1 MKLAQ
6 NDLVFDSKWPSFE
19 LDLEIIKKN
28 ILSKIHDNCL
38 KNVTARVL
46 TRFSADLA
54 QWYSFRSQVTQF
66 RTLPRFNRGK
76 HFEQVSSRLGQN
88 YDL

>member
-1 MKLAQ
+1 MMIA
-6 NDLVFDSKWPSFE
+6 S
-19 LDLEIIKKN
+19 
-28 ILSKIHDNCL
+28 

-46 TRFSADLA
+46 TRFSAYLA
-54 QWYSFRSQVTQF
+54 QWPSFWTQVTQF
-66 RTLPRFNRGK
+66 QTWPRFNKGK